1 MLQLLASEYRM
12 IAQDILAI
20 MLLAAAFIW
29 GGGPERAVAASWF
42 IIFKVSSFVR
52 ETFFTQSLQLMEV
65 DFFLAST
72 DIAAVIAFVWI
83 ALYANRNY
91 PLWIA
96 AMQVLAVS
104 AHLARGL
111 VESISPIGY
120 IVMIVAPGWFQ
131 LFVLA
136 FGLARHV
143 SRKRKYGP
151 YRDWR
156 KSQPPPGLAPPAAG
170 STAERMVL
178 KSAQTSWRDNLK

>member
-12 IAQDILAI
+12 IAQDLLAI
-20 MLLAAAFIW
+20 MLLTAAFIW
-29 GGGPERAVAASWF
+29 GGGPERAVAASWVL
-42 IIFKVSSFVR
+42 IFKVSSFIR
-52 ETFFTQSLQLMEV
+52 ETFFAQSLQLMEV
-65 DFFLAST
+65 DVFLAST
-72 DIAAVIAFVWI
+72 DIVAGIVFVWI

-111 VESISPIGY
+111 VESILPIAY
-120 IVMIVAPGWFQ
+120 VVMIVAPGWFQ
-131 LFVLA
+131 LLVLA
-136 FGLARHV
+136 FGLSRHV

-156 KSQPPPGLAPPAAG
+156 RSQPPPGLAPPGAG
-170 STAERMVL
+170 SSADQLVL
-178 KSAQTSWRDNLK
+178 KSAQSSWRDNLK

>member
-12 IAQDILAI
+12 IAQDLLAI

-29 GGGPERAVAASWF
+29 GGGPERAVAASWVL
-42 IIFKVSSFVR
+42 IFKVSSFIR
-52 ETFFTQSLQLMEV
+52 ETFFAQSLQLMEV
-65 DFFLAST
+65 DVFLAST
-72 DIAAVIAFVWI
+72 DIVAGIVFVWI

-111 VESISPIGY
+111 VESILPIAY
-120 IVMIVAPGWFQ
+120 VVMIVAPGWFQ
-131 LFVLA
+131 LLVLA
-136 FGLARHV
+136 FGLSRHV

-156 KSQPPPGLAPPAAG
+156 RSQPPPGLAPPGAG
-170 STAERMVL
+170 SSADQLVL
-178 KSAQTSWRDNLK
+178 KSAQSSWRDNLK